1 MDPTLSGFALGLLLG
16 AAKIGAIGTIGFGIA
31 WWRTRGKLRRLEA
44 ALPDPAS
51 LEERLAN
58 LEQVADYTSAQ
69 VNRLV
74 EAQEAGAVLPPPAD
88 SRQ

>member
-16 AAKIGAIGTIGFGIA
+16 AAKLGAIGTVGFGIA
-31 WWRTRGKLRRLEA
+31 WWRTRARLRRLESE
-44 ALPDPAS
+44 LPDPGS

-58 LEQVADYTSAQ
+58 LESLTEQTAGQ

-74 EAQEAGAVLPPPAD
+74 EAQEARTALPPHANLD
-88 SRQ
+88 R